1 MDLDHALLHLRK
13 DDKLNSVIEIAIPPQ
28 FQASGNVYY
37 ELLDSVVSQQLSV
50 KVARVIFNRFCALF
64 PDSYPHPELLV
75 QLQPEQLRHV
85 GLSGQKAS
93 YLQNIA
99 SFALENRLEEYDWS
113 QKNDEEIIQFLT
125 TIKGVGRWTVQMMLM
140 FTLGR
145 PDVFPTDDLGIQQ
158 SIAAL
163 YGLDSKGTVL
173 KKHMEIIAEPWKP
186 YRSVASWYLWRWKEM
201 KA

>member
-1 MDLDHALLHLRK
+1 MDLDHALLHLK
-13 DDKLNSVIEIAIPPQ
+13 GDDKLKSVIEIAIPPQ
-28 FQASGNVYY
+28 FQPSENVYFD
-37 ELLDSVVSQQLSV
+37 LLDSVVSQQLSI

-64 PDSYPHPELLV
+64 PDNYPHPELVL
-75 QLQPEQLRHV
+75 QLQPEQLRLV

-99 SFALENRLEEYDWS
+99 LFALDNKLEEYPWR
-113 QKNDEEIIQFLT
+113 QKTDEEIIQFLT

-158 SIAAL
+158 SMSAL
-163 YGLDSKGTVL
+163 YGLDAKGSVL
-173 KKHMEIIAEPWKP
+173 KKHMESIAEPWKP
-186 YRSVASWYLWRWKEM
+186 YRSVASWYLWRWKEN
-201 KA
+201 KL